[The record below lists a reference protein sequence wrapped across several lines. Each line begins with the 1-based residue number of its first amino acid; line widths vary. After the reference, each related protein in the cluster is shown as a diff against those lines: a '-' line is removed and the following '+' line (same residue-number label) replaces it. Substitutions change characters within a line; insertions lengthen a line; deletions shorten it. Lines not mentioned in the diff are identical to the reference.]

1 MANAPYPSFLQAL
14 GEGSIDLS
22 AGTFKISLLD
32 SGIYTPDV
40 TDGGDD
46 FYDDIS
52 AAELTVATLTATWT
66 LRVFD
71 ASDFVGTF
79 PDPGGGDTGEYLVIW
94 KDTGVAATSPLLF
107 FFDTLSGL
115 PMTLDGTADSLTF
128 NASGIW
134 KLGA

>member
-14 GEGSIDLS
+14 GEGAIDLS
-22 AGTFKISLLD
+22 SGTFKASLCD
-32 SGIYTPDV
+32 SAIYTPDV

-52 AAELTVATLTATWT
+52 ASVLTTGTLTATWL

-71 ASDFVGTF
+71 AADFVGTF

-94 KDTGVAATSPLLF
+94 KDTATPATSPLLF

-115 PMTLDGTADSLTF
+115 PMTLDGTPDSLTF

-134 KLGA
+134 KVGA

>member
-1 MANAPYPSFLQAL
+1 MANVAYASFLQAVA
-14 GEGSIDLS
+14 EGSIDLS
-22 AGTFKISLLD
+22 AGTFKISLCD
-32 SGIYTPDV
+32 SAIYTPDV
-40 TDGGDD
+40 SDGGDD

-52 AAELTVATLTATWT
+52 AGELTVATLTTTWL

-71 ASDFVGTF
+71 AADFVGTF

-94 KDTGVAATSPLLF
+94 KDTGNPATSPLLF

-115 PMTLDGTADSLTF
+115 PMTLDGTNDSLTF

-134 KLGA
+134 KLGS